1 MHLCSNPCSTLAGL
15 VVAAALWAAP
25 PTTAFAQAPAA
36 PAAQAPAPE
45 QQKPLNVDRDP
56 VRSPDPEG
64 TAPAPSDS
72 SNNKGGDITRG
83 NSGKFTLRRD
93 VDEVILNASV
103 LDDNG
108 HLVNSL
114 NLENFSVTEDGIPQK
129 IASFLHEDAPVS
141 LGLVVD
147 NSGSMLH
154 KRSAVNTAALDVV
167 KASNPKDETFVVN
180 FSDEAYIDQD
190 FTSDTTKLREGLG
203 HIDSKGGTAMYDAVV
218 ASADQLAKYG
228 TRPKQVLLVITD
240 GEDNASTLNLE
251 QTIRRIQELQGP
263 TVYTIGLLFGDESS
277 SRENKRAK
285 RALQLLSSETG
296 GIAFF
301 PKSLNQVDEIAAEV
315 AKDIRNQYSLGYH
328 STKPASQGGY
338 RLVHVEAKAKGLGK
352 LTVRTRTGYFPKAQK
367 DSSAKTAAGK
377 AQ

>member
-1 MHLCSNPCSTLAGL
+1 M
-15 VVAAALWAAP
+15 VAALWAA
-25 PTTAFAQAPAA
+25 TPAA
-36 PAAQAPAPE
+36 LLAQNPAPVASAQTSQSPAPE

-56 VRSPDPEG
+56 IRSPDAEE
-64 TAPAPSDS
+64 TAPSVAPDS
-72 SNNKGGDITRG
+72 NTKAGDITRG
-83 NSGKFTLRRD
+83 TSGKFTLRRD
-93 VDEVILNASV
+93 VDEVILNATV
-103 LDDNG
+103 LDDSG

-114 NLENFSVTEDGIPQK
+114 KQEDFSVTEDGIPQK

-190 FTSDTTKLREGLG
+190 FTSDTAKLREGLG

-240 GEDNASTLNLE
+240 GEDNASTLTLE

-263 TVYTIGLLFGDESS
+263 TVYTIGLLFGDENS

-285 RALQLLSSETG
+285 RALQLLSNETG

-301 PKSLNQVDEIAAEV
+301 PKSLSQVDDIAAEV
-315 AKDIRNQYSLGYH
+315 ARDIRNQYSLGYH
-328 STKPASQGGY
+328 STKPVSQGGY
-338 RLVHVEAKAKGLGK
+338 RLVHVEAKAKGMGK
-352 LTVRTRTGYFPKAQK
+352 LTVRTRTGYFPRTQK
-367 DSSAKTAAGK
+367 DNTAKTAPAK
-377 AQ
+377 TQ

>member
-1 MHLCSNPCSTLAGL
+1 MM
-15 VVAAALWAAP
+15 AALWAASP
-25 PTTAFAQAPAA
+25 SAAFAQAPA
-36 PAAQAPAPE
+36 PAAQTQAPE

-56 VRSPDPEG
+56 IRSPDAEE
-64 TAPAPSDS
+64 TAPPAAGDS
-72 SNNKGGDITRG
+72 NTAKGGDITRG

-93 VDEVILNASV
+93 VDEVILNATV

-114 NLENFSVTEDGIPQK
+114 NQEDFAVTEDGVPQK

-154 KRSAVNTAALDVV
+154 KRSAVNSAALDLV
-167 KASNPKDETFVVN
+167 KASNPKDETFIVN

-203 HIDSKGGTAMYDAVV
+203 HIDSKGGTALYDAVV

-228 TRPKQVLLVITD
+228 TRPKQILLIITD

-263 TVYTIGLLFGDESS
+263 TVYCIGLLFGDENSS
-277 SRENKRAK
+277 KENRRAK
-285 RALQLLSSETG
+285 RALQLLSNETG

-338 RLVHVEAKAKGLGK
+338 RLVHVEAKEKGMGK
-352 LTVRTRTGYFPKAQK
+352 LTVRTRTGYFPRAQK
-367 DSSAKTAAGK
+367 DNAAKTASGK